1 MIEKKYTLKNNIH
14 FARTATLLV
23 RGACKITSKVMLEY
37 EEKSIDLK
45 NTPDSIIDVMS
56 LGMNPG
62 SEITIKVEGDD
73 EDQALKKIEYWLSE
87 NEIAKH

>member
-1 MIEKKYTLKNNIH
+1 MIEKQYTMKTSTQ

-23 RGACKITSKVMLEY
+23 RAACKFTSKVMLVHQ
-37 EEKSIDLK
+37 EKSIDLK

-62 SEITIKVEGDD
+62 SKITIKADGDD

-87 NEIAKH
+87 NEII